1 VERNAIY
8 INSFRLVCAG
18 WLLFMTPLIFISQN
32 EEDVFRYSQMHYGG
46 TARYH
51 GVGGAF
57 GAVGADFSV
66 LSTNPAGMGRY
77 RESDFSF
84 TPTLNFSDNYTVFN
98 GNDTRATKSNFNV
111 NNIGIVAVSKAHP
124 ESPSLWRAVQFGFGY
139 NKLANYHNRYKIEGV
154 NSQSFSQVLAVDGF
168 YIDPD
173 QLSFQ
178 RPFGASTAY
187 NAWLIDPLDASGRII
202 YTTQMYPDSI
212 YHIHQVTTKGGMGE
226 WTLALSG
233 NYNDKLYLGGTVGFQ
248 RINYEQET
256 EHNEISMID
265 TTSLRSFTYT
275 ETEKTTGRGIN
286 LKLGAIYLPTKF
298 LRVGIAYHTA
308 TNYYNMFNTYNTS
321 VATNFRDVTAE
332 RTGYNY
338 LAASPN
344 GNFRYRMRTPSRI
357 IGSLALV
364 VRKKGLISLDYE
376 RVNYSTGLLRR
387 HPLSGYSYS
396 FEDENE
402 RVRSSFNSA
411 NIVRVGGEY
420 RLISIFMIRGGVAY
434 LENGYNKEL
443 LTNPQPTLTYSIGAG
458 LRSQEFFLDVAYTLT
473 KTNNDYYMY
482 DPNLVNN
489 TLVSRNISNI
499 YVTIGFKF

>member
-1 VERNAIY
+1 MH
-8 INSFRLVCAG
+8 
-18 WLLFMTPLIFISQN
+18 LFGFPYWTKHLSILFTSLFFATLTFFGQN
-32 EEDVFRYSQMHYGG
+32 EEDVYRYSQMHYGG

-98 GNDTRATKSNFNV
+98 GNDSWDKKENFNI
-111 NNIGIVAVSKAHP
+111 NNLGIVAVSKAHP

-139 NKLANYHNRYKIEGV
+139 NKLANFHNRYKIAGV
-154 NSQSFSQVLAVDGF
+154 SNNSFSQVLAVDGF
-168 YIDPD
+168 YVDPD

-178 RPFGASTAY
+178 RPFGASPAY
-187 NAWLIDPLDASGRII
+187 NAWLIDPLDASGRTI

-212 YHIHQVTTKGGMGE
+212 YHIHQVTTKGSMGE
-226 WTLALSG
+226 WAFALSG
-233 NYNDKLYLGGTVGFQ
+233 NYNDKFYIGGTVGFQ
-248 RINYEQET
+248 RINYEQVTDHYE
-256 EHNEISMID
+256 ESMVD
-265 TTSLRSFTYT
+265 TTSLRSFNYT
-275 ETEKTTGRGIN
+275 ETEKTTGKGIN

-298 LRVGIAYHTA
+298 LRVGLAYHTS

-321 VATNFRDVTAE
+321 IATNFRDVTFDRE
-332 RTGYNY
+332 QYNY

-344 GNFRYRMRTPSRI
+344 GNFRYRMKTPSRVI
-357 IGSLALV
+357 ASVAIV
-364 VRKKGLISLDYE
+364 VKKKGLISLDYE
-376 RVNYSTGLLRR
+376 RVNYTNGLLKR

-402 RVRSSFNSA
+402 GMRNSFRAA
-411 NIVRVGGEY
+411 NVIRIGGEY
-420 RLISIFMIRGGVAY
+420 RLTPLFMLRSGVSY
-434 LENGYNKEL
+434 LENGYNREL
-443 LTNPQPTLTYSIGAG
+443 ITSTQPTITYSFGG
-458 LRSQEFFLDVAYTLT
+458 GWRTQDFFLDVAYTLT
-473 KTNNDYYMY
+473 KMSNDYYMY
-482 DPNLVNN
+482 DPALVNN
-489 TLVSRNISNI
+489 TLISRNISNV